1 MKLDELYRSK
11 DFVLSFELFPPKTDA
26 SMADLREQLAE
37 LIAHGPDFIT
47 CTYGAGGGTRD
58 RTLQTLRL
66 VAEMTGLPLATHLTC
81 VGMPRD
87 DLRAYLQAA
96 SDQGIQYIVALRGD
110 PPKGDTEFKPVAD
123 GFRYGSELVAFI
135 REEFPQFG
143 VAVAAYPEV
152 HPDALSAED
161 DLRFLK
167 QKVDAGADAV
177 MTQLFYENDLFLRFR
192 DKYAAAEIPA
202 PLVPGLLPIT
212 SYAQVQR
219 IMKLSGSELPPKL
232 EAQLEAVAD
241 DTEAQY
247 KVGVEWATRQAEDL
261 KREGVPGIH
270 FYVLNKSRATSQV
283 VDALNGKL
291 D

>member
-26 SMADLREQLAE
+26 GMADLREQLGE

-58 RTLQTLRL
+58 TTLQTLRL
-66 VAEMTGLPLATHLTC
+66 VAELSDLPLASHLTC

-110 PPKGDTEFKPVAD
+110 PPKGDTTFTPVAD

-152 HPDALSAED
+152 HPDALSPED
-161 DLRFLK
+161 DLKFLK
-167 QKVDAGADAV
+167 QKVEAGADAV

-247 KVGVEWATRQAEDL
+247 NVGVEWATRQAEEL
-261 KREGVPGIH
+261 KKEGVPGIH

-283 VDALNGKL
+283 VDALNGK
-291 D
+291 